1 MKEGSE
7 LTELELVTS
16 ATQLHKLCIQGSYS
30 GMEFLAITV
39 MCSRL
44 VPVATDVFDT

>member
-7 LTELELVTS
+7 LTELELATS

-30 GMEFLAITV
+30 GMEFLAITII
-39 MCSRL
+39 SSQL
-44 VPVATDVFDT
+44 VPVAPDVFDK